1 MKKIYLLAFGLI
13 SVAATAQFTEDFD
26 DLAPGNVS
34 SQSPYIIV
42 WPDPSVTDAQVTTDQ
57 AKSAPHSMWIRSNHT
72 DDVLVQLGNQNSD
85 VWSVTFDLYV
95 PSGSTG
101 FWNVQNNEEANP
113 AQWNG
118 QFFVDVCE
126 LTSGP
131 FGVPGAITTD
141 MDNGLTQV
149 PYPNDTWFNVTHV
162 VDFSGSDIMH
172 IVMVNGEELYNGQ
185 YVDGQTGDPTPATHL
200 GAINFYSIDTQ
211 ASFYV
216 DDFRLIEGNI
226 LSTPDLALNS
236 FKVYPNPVVDVL
248 TISSNE
254 IVQNVNVYNILGQ
267 LVNQVTPNV
276 ASPTVD
282 FSTLKSGVYFVEV
295 TINGQVQTVQVIK

>member
-42 WPDPSVTDAQVTTDQ
+42 WPAAGVTDAQVTTDQ
-57 AKSAPHSMWIRSNHT
+57 AKSAPHSMWIRSNNT

-118 QFFVDVCE
+118 QFFIDA
-126 LTSGP
+126 TGSG
-131 FGVPGAITTD
+131 GVPGAITTD
-141 MDNGLTQV
+141 MDGGLTQV
-149 PYPNDTWFNVTHV
+149 PYPNDTWFNVIHV
-162 VDFSGSDIMH
+162 VDFTGSENKH
-172 IVMVNGEELYNGQ
+172 IVMIDGAELYNGA
-185 YVDGQTGDPTPATHL
+185 YIDGQTGDPGPATQL

-216 DDFRLIEGNI
+216 DDFSLIEGNI

-295 TINGQVQTVQVIK
+295 TINGQVQTVKVIK